1 MDEESRRV
9 GILLG
14 FGDTSKVLE
23 EGRLY
28 EPEIFWRDHYLW
40 LQDKGYLL
48 RPRYHP
54 DWVASWKG
62 DPTKLHFFCEDGQP
76 SHVSTFQPCSDEYPT
91 ISAF

>member
-1 MDEESRRV
+1 MDEEIRQLE
-9 GILLG
+9 ILFGL
-14 FGDTSKVLE
+14 GDTSKVME

-54 DWVASWKG
+54 DWVASWKD
-62 DPTKLHFFCEDGQP
+62 DPAEDYFICEDGQL
-76 SHVSTFQPCSDEYPT
+76 SRVSG
-91 ISAF
+91 IL